1 MQPRGRQA
9 PRCANFAHV
18 ATQSSA
24 EWERVGQRVA
34 EARAQADLTQAE
46 LGRQVGLDRTAIAK
60 IESGARGVNA
70 LELAKLATALQ
81 RPIEWFVTQ
90 APPAVVSRRAEED
103 RAYAEIDVRIDLFAR
118 DVELLLQI
126 RAIEP
131 TPASEPNVPS
141 TVGEAEALAREVR
154 ARLGQPEGP
163 LLNLI
168 VATEQLGL
176 YVSSEDL
183 GAHNAD
189 GAYVAIDGAGV
200 AVINGT
206 QDAGRRRFTLAHELG
221 HHAMA
226 DEFSTDW
233 HLDASRDERERL
245 INAFA
250 AHLLMPRSSILSGWR
265 DRGGPEDPRPAA
277 IRLATDYRV
286 SWSALCGHL
295 LNLDAMTFS
304 EMQALA
310 ARPPTRADLI
320 ELGTFVVEEL
330 APPQLS
336 SGLSRG
342 ILRAYQ
348 GGKLGAS
355 RVVELLRGTVDRDE
369 LPLLNSVP
377 LQALRSEV
385 EGSG

>member
-1 MQPRGRQA
+1 MSSARRPA
-9 PRCANFAHV
+9 TCANFAHV
-18 ATQSSA
+18 AGQSSP
-24 EWERVGQRVA
+24 EWESVGQRVA
-34 EARAQADLTQAE
+34 EARGQADLTQAD
-46 LGRQVGLDRTAIAK
+46 LGREVGLDRTAIAK

-70 LELAKLATALQ
+70 LELAKLAAALH
-81 RPIEWFVTQ
+81 RPIEWFVRE
-90 APPAVVSRRAEED
+90 APAAVVSRRAEED
-103 RAYAEIDVRIDLFAR
+103 RASEEIDVRIDLFAR
-118 DVELLLQI
+118 DVELLLEI
-126 RAIEP
+126 HAIEP
-131 TPASEPNVPS
+131 TSESEPHVPA
-141 TVGEAEALAREVR
+141 TVGDAEALAREVR
-154 ARLGQPEGP
+154 ARLSQPEGP

-168 VATEQLGL
+168 AETEELGL

-200 AVINGT
+200 TVVNGR

-221 HHAMA
+221 HHTMA

-233 HLDASRDERERL
+233 HLDASRDEREKL

-250 AHLLMPRSSILSGWR
+250 AHLLMPRSSILR
-265 DRGGPEDPRPAA
+265 DWTNAGGQEDPRPAA

-295 LNLDAMTFS
+295 LNLDAITS
-304 EMQALA
+304 SDMQALA

-330 APPQLS
+330 APPQVS
-336 SGLSRG
+336 PGLSRA
-342 ILRAYQ
+342 ILRAYK

-355 RVVELLRGTVDRDE
+355 RAVELLRGTVDREE
-369 LPLLNSVP
+369 LPRVNPVP

-385 EGSG
+385 EGSA